1 MNPILEKRIVLVLN
15 KNWQAVNTTSPV
27 AAFGRMAV
35 GAAVGLHVEG
45 ENDMSPVR
53 WDAWV
58 DLPVRDKDIAI
69 QTPSKPIRVPQ
80 VIIATRFDRVPMHRP
95 KFSKR
100 TLYRLQR
107 GRCWYSGTP
116 MNLEDMN
123 LDHVVPRSRG
133 GKTDFDNCRLVDPKI
148 NSQKGNRLPE
158 EAGLKRGPVLQKP
171 ASIPAMAMIQN
182 HSRMHHWG
190 LFLPG

>member
-1 MNPILEKRIVLVLN
+1 
-15 KNWQAVNTTSPV
+15 
-27 AAFGRMAV
+27 
-35 GAAVGLHVEG
+35 
-45 ENDMSPVR
+45 
-53 WDAWV
+53 
-58 DLPVRDKDIAI
+58 VRDEDIAI
-69 QTPSKPIRVPQ
+69 QTPSKPVRVPQ

-107 GRCWYSGTP
+107 GRCWYSGKP

-133 GKTDFDNCRLVDPKI
+133 GKTDFENCRLVDPKI
-148 NSQKGNRLPE
+148 NSQKGDRLPE

-182 HSRMHHWG
+182 HSQMHHWG